1 MILFRCLAWDKA
13 ASPRSRGGPLW
24 FPRMLQ
30 GNGRHDNPALY
41 GCLYVSVEPVSA
53 VAEQIQ
59 RLVGTSLETG
69 DLLRRGL
76 PLALAAIDF
85 DEQEELV
92 DLDDPAILVG
102 EGLRPSQVATND
114 RSITQA
120 GAAEV
125 FTRHPKAAGI
135 RWWSTIE
142 ALWPNVT
149 LFDRSEELLG
159 VQDVQP
165 LGLEDDV
172 VVEAA
177 DYLGLSISTWHDAAS
192 V

>member
-1 MILFRCLAWDKA
+1 VILFRCLAWDKA
-13 ASPRSRGGPLW
+13 ASPGSRGGPLW

-30 GNGRHDNPALY
+30 GNGRHDNPDLY

-53 VAEQIQ
+53 VSEQIQ
-59 RLVGTSLETG
+59 RLAGTSLEAP

-85 DEQEELV
+85 DESGELL
-92 DLDDPAILVG
+92 DLDDPSILLG
-102 EGLRPSQVATND
+102 EGMRPSQIATNE
-114 RSITQA
+114 RLITQG
-120 GAAEV
+120 GAAGI
-125 FTRHPKAAGI
+125 FTRHAEAAGI

-149 LFDRSEELLG
+149 LFDRAGELLA
-159 VQDVQP
+159 VEDVQMLE
-165 LGLEDDV
+165 LGDDV

-177 DYLGLSISTWHDAAS
+177 DYLGIPIST
-192 V
+192 

>member
-1 MILFRCLAWDKA
+1 VILFRCLAWDKA
-13 ASPRSRGGPLW
+13 ASPRARGGPLW

-30 GNGRHDNPALY
+30 GNGRHDNPEIY

-59 RLVGTSLETG
+59 RLAGTSLQAP
-69 DLLRRGL
+69 DLVRRGL
-76 PLALAAIDF
+76 PLALASIDF
-85 DEQEELV
+85 EESGELV
-92 DLDDPAILVG
+92 DLDDPAVLVV
-102 EGLRPSQVATND
+102 EGLRPSHIATND
-114 RSITQA
+114 RSVTQA

-125 FTRHPKAAGI
+125 HARHPDAAGL

-149 LFDRSEELLG
+149 LFDRADELLSVG
-159 VQDVQP
+159 DVHP
-165 LGLEDDV
+165 LELGDGI

-177 DYLGLSISTWHDAAS
+177 EYLGIPIST
-192 V
+192 

>member
-1 MILFRCLAWDKA
+1 MILFRCLAWDRA
-13 ASPRSRGGPLW
+13 ASPRVRGGPLW

-30 GNGRHDNPALY
+30 GNGRHDNPELY

-59 RLVGTSLETG
+59 RLAGTYLEEA
-69 DLLRRGL
+69 DLVRRGL
-76 PLALAAIDF
+76 PLALAAIEFTENAD
-85 DEQEELV
+85 LL
-92 DLDDPAILVG
+92 DLDDPGVLVG

-114 RSITQA
+114 RSVTQA
-120 GAAEV
+120 GAADI
-125 FTRHPKAAGI
+125 FSRHPEGAGL

-149 LFDRSEELLG
+149 LFDRAEERLAVEDVHPLELG
-159 VQDVQP
+159 D
-165 LGLEDDV
+165 GI

-177 DYLGLSISTWHDAAS
+177 DYLGLPIST
-192 V
+192 

>member
-1 MILFRCLAWDKA
+1 VILFRCLAWDKA
-13 ASPRSRGGPLW
+13 ASPAARGGPLW

-30 GNGRHDNPALY
+30 GNGRHDNPDLY

-59 RLVGTSLETG
+59 RLAGTSLEAP

-85 DEQEELV
+85 DESGDLL
-92 DLDDPAILVG
+92 DLDDPTVLVG
-102 EGLRPSQVATND
+102 EGMRPSQIATND
-114 RSITQA
+114 RAVTQA
-120 GAAEV
+120 GAVEI
-125 FTRHPKAAGI
+125 FTRHAEAAGI

-149 LFDRSEELLG
+149 LFDRAGELLA
-159 VQDVQP
+159 VEDVQMLE
-165 LGLEDDV
+165 LGDDV

-177 DYLGLSISTWHDAAS
+177 DYLGIPISG
-192 V
+192 

>member
-1 MILFRCLAWDKA
+1 
-13 ASPRSRGGPLW
+13 
-24 FPRMLQ
+24 MLQ
-30 GNGRHDNPALY
+30 GSGRHDNPEVY

-59 RLVGTSLETG
+59 RLAGTSLEAP
-69 DLLRRGL
+69 DLIRRGL

-85 DEQEELV
+85 DESGELV
-92 DLDDPAILVG
+92 DFDDPAVLVG

-114 RSITQA
+114 RSVTQA
-120 GAAEV
+120 GAAEIHA
-125 FTRHPKAAGI
+125 RHPEAGGL

-149 LFDRSEELLG
+149 LFDRAEELL
-159 VQDVQP
+159 DVGDVHP
-165 LGLEDDV
+165 LELGDGI

-177 DYLGLSISTWHDAAS
+177 DYLGIPIST
-192 V
+192 

>member
-13 ASPRSRGGPLW
+13 ASPGSRGGPLW

-30 GNGRHDNPALY
+30 GNGRHDNPDLY

-59 RLVGTSLETG
+59 RLAGTSLEAP

-76 PLALAAIDF
+76 PLALAAIDL
-85 DEQEELV
+85 DESGALL
-92 DLDDPAILVG
+92 DLDDPRVLAG
-102 EGLRPSQVATND
+102 EGMRPSRIATND
-114 RSITQA
+114 RAVTQA
-120 GAAEV
+120 GAAEI
-125 FTRHPKAAGI
+125 FTRHAETAGI

-142 ALWPNVT
+142 ALWPNIT
-149 LFDRSEELLG
+149 LFDRAGEFLAVE
-159 VQDVQP
+159 DVQALE
-165 LGLEDDV
+165 LGDGV

-177 DYLGLSISTWHDAAS
+177 DYLGIPIST
-192 V
+192 